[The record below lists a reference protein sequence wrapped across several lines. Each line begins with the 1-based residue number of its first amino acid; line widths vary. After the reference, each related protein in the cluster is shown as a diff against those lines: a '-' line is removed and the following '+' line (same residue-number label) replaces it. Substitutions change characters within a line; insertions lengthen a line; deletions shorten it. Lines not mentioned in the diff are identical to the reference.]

1 MSACRVAC
9 RIASMRAP
17 ENPCS
22 DGGGRR
28 TLATKVFHLLFQL
41 FLVCPGTGW
50 WRTAGRGM
58 ADAQGLRQGS
68 SAGVWPSPKSLN
80 TRRLA
85 LPPAPG
91 ATPFN
96 TSTLVTKGCRNEV
109 VS

>member
-1 MSACRVAC
+1 MRGRRIAR
-9 RIASMRAP
+9 RIASMRTP
-17 ENPCS
+17 ENSCS
-22 DGGGRR
+22 DAGGRR
-28 TLATKVFHLLFQL
+28 TLATKVFHPLFQS
-41 FLVCPGTGW
+41 FLVCAGTGQW
-50 WRTAGRGM
+50 QTAEREM

-68 SAGVWPSPKSLN
+68 SAGVWRSPKSLD

-85 LPPAPG
+85 SSPAPG